1 MKLIFENWR
10 KYLNEELLNEVSF
23 EDVKQRFNSKKF
35 RRAVERLDD
44 QNRFV
49 RLAKLRGVRGPGEI
63 ILKYIP
69 NDIPEKD
76 KAEALNWLISI
87 FIKSPDNLIIPL
99 WWAIPGERT
108 PHGIIISSSEQTR
121 NYLETFFQIKEQN
134 LTRFL
139 EIKSLSSIGS
149 VQELEKIVRP
159 ARKLYQ
165 KHLEKKA
172 YLDADQGKLKI
183 FENNEFVVFIPTNK
197 GAACELGK
205 GTDWCTAAPGLNY
218 YEQYHKEDDP
228 LIIFKSKTDPKK
240 DVQMHFGTDQFMD
253 SKDYPI
259 EEGEAIRLVSL
270 LKNNEYL
277 PKKILNRIKDVGTT
291 DLGGGRKLVGDLGG
305 TKEWYLNNQLHR
317 EDGPAIERPSGT
329 KEWWLNGQLHREGG
343 PAVEYSNG
351 TKRWYLNGQR
361 HREGGPAIEWPNG
374 TKQWY
379 LNGQRHRE
387 GGPAVEHPNGSKEW
401 YLNGK
406 RHREGGP
413 AVEHPNGSKKWYL
426 NGQPHREDGPAYE
439 HPASGTKQWWLN
451 GKRLTKRKWLET
463 LESMK
468 K

>member
-1 MKLIFENWR
+1 MKLIMENWR

-44 QNRFV
+44 QNPFAEIAK
-49 RLAKLRGVRGPGEI
+49 RLRIEPAEL
-63 ILKYIP
+63 ILKYMP
-69 NDIPEKD
+69 NDVSEKD

-87 FIKSPDNLIIPL
+87 FIKSPDNLLADPAL
-99 WWAIPGERT
+99 GRGFPPRFLVTLARRET
-108 PHGIIISSSEQTR
+108 AQ
-121 NYLETFFQIKEQN
+121 NLETFFQIKKQN

-139 EIKSLSSIGS
+139 ETKSLSSIGS
-149 VQELEKIVRP
+149 VQELGRIIEP

-172 YLDADQGKLKI
+172 YTDADQGKLKI

-218 YEQYHKEDDP
+218 YEKYHKEDDP

-240 DVQMHFGTDQFMD
+240 DVQMHFGTSQFMD
-253 SKDYPI
+253 AKDYPI
-259 EEGEAIRLVSL
+259 EDEETIRLASL

-291 DLGGGRKLVGDLGG
+291 DLGGGRKLVGDLNG
-305 TKEWYLNNQLHR
+305 TKEWYLNGQRHREGGPAVERSNGTKKWYLNGQLHR
-317 EDGPAIERPSGT
+317 EGGPAVEWSDGT

-343 PAVEYSNG
+343 PAIEDSDG
-351 TKRWYLNGQR
+351 SKQWYLNGQR
-361 HREGGPAIEWPNG
+361 HREGGPAIERSNG
-374 TKQWY
+374 TK
-379 LNGQRHRE
+379 
-387 GGPAVEHPNGSKEW
+387 EW
-401 YLNGK
+401 WLNGK

-413 AVEHPNGSKKWYL
+413 AYEGSDGSKWWYL
-426 NGQPHREDGPAYE
+426 NGQLHREGGPAIEYFN
-439 HPASGTKQWWLN
+439 GTKEWWLN
-451 GKRLTKRKWLET
+451 GQRFTEEEWLAAVKR
-463 LESMK
+463 MK